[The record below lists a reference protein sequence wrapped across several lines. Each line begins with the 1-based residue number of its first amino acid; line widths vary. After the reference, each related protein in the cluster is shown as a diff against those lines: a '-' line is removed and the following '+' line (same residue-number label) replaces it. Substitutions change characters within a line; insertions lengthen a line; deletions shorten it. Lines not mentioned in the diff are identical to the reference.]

1 MKWDPGRKKAGIAA
15 RLNAVTS
22 EVIMHT
28 QNHALNTHIAPPN
41 GRSENVARTMSSR
54 EIANVTGKRHNN
66 VKRDIVS
73 MLTDLEED
81 VLSFEHIYLDGQNRE
96 QVEYRLDRELTDTLL
111 TGYSAK
117 MRRAVIR
124 RWTEL
129 ERKEGARESVAFNG
143 TKVIGEIA
151 IMECFT
157 RLLKPAPSSQMLM
170 LTKIAENNGLD
181 PKFLPGYAVDA
192 APVAAGGSSMPTKSA
207 TALLKDFGLGGS
219 VVSFNKRLE
228 AAGYLKVLTRKN
240 SKQEVVPFWSI
251 TDKGLVFGK
260 NLTSPQCPRETQP
273 HWYVD
278 CFLELAKLVG
288 KA

>member
-1 MKWDPGRKKAGIAA
+1 MDSQQTLINP
-15 RLNAVTS
+15 
-22 EVIMHT
+22 
-28 QNHALNTHIAPPN
+28 NTLAPRFNNPQ
-41 GRSENVARTMSSR
+41 NVARTMSSR

-192 APVAAGGSSMPTKSA
+192 APDAAGGSSMPTKSA

-288 KA
+288 NA